1 MIIFLLFPFK
11 ISSLYKYDFF
21 FSFSFSHIKK
31 RINSHLSI
39 LIFSNRI
46 FELRRKSSGAPQK
59 GISEMSIKII
69 LEMLQ
74 IAWYGTQLIKEM
86 KELYK
91 WYKKRADD
99 NSPAPTNTTEQ
110 DIRPSSS
117 DTTITVEKNKD
128 CNININVYPK
138 LDK

>member
-1 MIIFLLFPFK
+1 MSVLLF
-11 ISSLYKYDFF
+11 LYKFIKNP
-21 FSFSFSHIKK
+21 FSA
-31 RINSHLSI
+31 R

-46 FELRRKSSGAPQK
+46 FDVRRKSSGAPQK
-59 GISEMSIKII
+59 GISEMKN
-69 LEMLQ
+69 LLMALQ
-74 IAWYGTQLIKEM
+74 IAWYGIQLTKEM

>member
-1 MIIFLLFPFK
+1 MAKHKRRTDTVSVLLFF
-11 ISSLYKYDFF
+11 LYKIIKNL
-21 FSFSFSHIKK
+21 FSA
-31 RINSHLSI
+31 R

-46 FELRRKSSGAPQK
+46 FELRRKSSGASQK
-59 GISEMSIKII
+59 GISDMSIKII

-74 IAWYGTQLIKEM
+74 ITWYGTQLIKEM

-91 WYKKRADD
+91 WCKKRADD
-99 NSPAPTNTTEQ
+99 KSPTPNTTTEQ
-110 DIRPSSS
+110 DIPPSSS

>member
-1 MIIFLLFPFK
+1 MKIPF
-11 ISSLYKYDFF
+11 SA
-21 FSFSFSHIKK
+21 
-31 RINSHLSI
+31 R

-99 NSPAPTNTTEQ
+99 NSPALTNTTEQ